1 MSDRTIHTLPPLRE
15 RLSGQHVLITGSTG
29 FLAKVFVEKILRCV
43 DTVAGL
49 HLVIRP
55 RSDGRSPRQ
64 RLVQDVLGSSAFDR
78 LRAMYGDRFEHL
90 CEEKLHVVGADLTRD
105 RLGLS
110 DDAYAA
116 LADRITLVVNSAA
129 TVTFDE
135 RLDLAIELNAFGPRR
150 LVQLAQDAGHAP
162 MMHVSTCYVAG
173 TRVGRIPEG
182 FDAPQEARDK
192 LPRLPGGEFD
202 LDAIVA
208 DLRRR
213 CAEVSARHDGESE
226 RLRRDLIEVGMSS
239 AREYGWNDTY
249 TFTKWLGEQIVR
261 RDRGEVPLAIFR
273 PAIIE
278 SAYEDPA
285 PGWIDGLRM
294 ADPMIVAYGRGK
306 LLEFAASE
314 GQVMDLIPVDFV
326 ANAMLAALPIGME
339 APDGDVPVYHCASS
353 ASHPLT
359 FTELTGRLREAFVR
373 RPMID
378 EDGEPI
384 VPRPLNVIPSNEFLA
399 RWQRRLARVERL
411 KKLCS
416 VVGITGAAARRL
428 SASRRSIEQLL
439 YFAKIYLPYTHLN
452 FQFEDDR
459 MRGLL
464 ERLHPEDRRT
474 LDFDVKRIDWADYV
488 TERHVPGLRSFVLGT
503 GAEPSARLME
513 AGFGPLTESECG
525 AALHGRTLFEVFK
538 LAVEAFGPRSALQIL
553 RNGKWTRYTFNEAYR
568 ATGTI
573 MRRFVER
580 GLQVGDRVALSAENG
595 PEWGLTYLAMMRAG
609 LTAVPLDPQLPPQ
622 DAWAA
627 ARFAHCKLLC
637 AGQATC
643 DALAAQRSDTD
654 PGLVRLGESFIPPPA
669 ASREDG
675 PEPAPVTAGQ
685 LASILFT
692 SGTTVA
698 PKAVKL
704 THRNLIS
711 NARAMIER
719 HPVRPG
725 DQLLSVLPLYHVF
738 EFTGGFLAPLACGAT
753 ITYVGQLKSPDILAA
768 LKATGTTIMLVV
780 PRMLRMFHDSIVR
793 EVEAGGALKRTAFRL
808 LGRLSEWTGGRYG
821 RTLFGAVH
829 RQFGGR
835 LRMFVSGGSALDP
848 ELCLSFGR
856 MGFRVCEGY
865 GLTETS
871 PVIAVTPADDVR
883 PGSVGPPLSN
893 VDVEIRHQNLE
904 GIGELWVRGPSVT
917 SGYLY
922 NQEATDEILVD
933 GWLRTGDLGHQDG
946 DGFLYL
952 TGRAKDLIVTSAG
965 KNVYPDEVE
974 YRYRDL
980 PHVKE
985 LCVLAMPASDGLGD
999 EVHAVAVI
1007 DPAAEPELDRS
1018 YVEREVRQAA
1028 GEIAETLPSHQR
1040 ISTFHFWEREL
1051 PKTSTL
1057 KAKRGIIRN
1066 MLLSRGEAAPPSQPG
1081 ARDHAVHTVKNAVAF
1096 RCIRSILSRIS
1107 RHPADAIAP
1116 HMHLLLDLGI
1126 DSIARLEVI
1135 SDVEAHFKLRI
1146 NEKTAAELVRVSDLI
1161 ALVGDRKPIAN
1172 AKRDRALM
1180 RQTIL
1185 SNGRTEPVNGH
1196 LPAPLK
1202 PVRWAVRGGAALL
1215 MKTYVRVDVYGRQNV
1230 PGAGAFILAPNHS
1243 SHLDSPAVIEAVGGR
1258 RRVWIAAAEDYF
1270 FDSALKRFLYGKVFD
1285 SIPFDR
1291 HADGVQGLRRCAEA
1305 LRRGD
1310 GLLIFPEGTRSISG
1324 KMQPFKI
1331 GTAVLA
1337 AEAGVPIVPVH
1348 IARAWE
1354 LFPKGHRIPRPGT
1367 VIVRFGEPV
1376 PPPDLSDAQVDR
1388 YAAYCAFTERV
1399 EQAVRGLEAQ
1409 SCGA

>member
-1 MSDRTIHTLPPLRE
+1 M
-15 RLSGQHVLITGSTG
+15 
-29 FLAKVFVEKILRCV
+29 EKILRCV
-43 DTVAGL
+43 DSIAGL
-49 HLVIRP
+49 HLIIRP

-64 RLVQDVLGSSAFDR
+64 RLMQDVLGSSAFDR
-78 LRAMYGDRFEHL
+78 LRAMYGDKFEQL
-90 CEEKLHVVGADLTRD
+90 CTQKLHVVGADLTRE
-105 RLGLS
+105 RLGLTPE
-110 DDAYAA
+110 AYRE
-116 LADRITLVVNSAA
+116 LADTITLVVNSAA

-135 RLDLAIELNAFGPRR
+135 RLDLAIDLNTFGPRR
-150 LVQLAQDAGHAP
+150 LMQLAQDAGNVP

-182 FDAPQEARDK
+182 FNAPEEAEKK
-192 LPRLPGGEFD
+192 LPRLPDGDFD

-208 DLRRR
+208 DMRGR
-213 CAEVSARHDGESE
+213 CAAVSARHDGESE
-226 RLRRDLIEVGMSS
+226 RLRRDLIEAGMSA
-239 AREYGWNDTY
+239 AREFGWNDTY
-249 TFTKWLGEQIVR
+249 TLTKWLGERIVR
-261 RDRGEVPLAIFR
+261 RDRGAVPLTIFR

-306 LLEFAASE
+306 LLEFAASD

-326 ANAMLAALPIGME
+326 ANAMLAALPIGM
-339 APDGDVPVYHCASS
+339 DGTDGDGRSGADVPVYHCASS
-353 ASHPLT
+353 ASHPLS
-359 FTELTGRLREAFVR
+359 FSELTARLREAFVR

-384 VPRPLNVIPSNEFLA
+384 VPKPLQVIPSDDFLA
-399 RWQRRLARVERL
+399 RWQGRLARVERL

-416 VVGITGAAARRL
+416 TLGITGATARKL

-452 FQFEDDR
+452 FQFEDGR

-464 ERLHPEDRRT
+464 DRLHPDDRQA

-503 GAEPSARLME
+503 GAEPSTRLME
-513 AGFGPLTESECG
+513 AGYGPLTESECG

-538 LAVEAFGPRSALQIL
+538 LAVDAFGERPALQIL
-553 RNGKWTRYTFNEAYR
+553 RNGKWMRYTFNEAYR

-580 GLQVGDRVALSAENG
+580 GLKPGDRAALSAENG

-609 LTAVPLDPQLPPQ
+609 LTAVPLDPQLPPE

-643 DALAAQRSDTD
+643 DALLAQRKADD
-654 PGLVRLGESFIPPPA
+654 VELVRLGESFIPPPA
-669 ASREDG
+669 ASREPG
-675 PEPAPVTAGQ
+675 PEPAAVTAGE

-704 THRNLIS
+704 THRNLIA

-780 PRMLRMFHDSIVR
+780 PRMLRMFHDGITR
-793 EVEAGGALKRTAFRL
+793 GVESGGVLKRTAFRL
-808 LGRLSEWTGGRYG
+808 LSRVSASFGGRYG
-821 RTLFGAVH
+821 RALFGPVH
-829 RQFGGR
+829 KQFGGR

-856 MGFRVCEGY
+856 LGFKVCEGY

-893 VDVEIRHQNLE
+893 VDVEIRNQNLE

-922 NQEATDEILVD
+922 NQEATEEILVD
-933 GWLRTGDLGHQDG
+933 GWLRTGDLGKQDG
-946 DGFLYL
+946 DGYLYL

-985 LCVLAMPASDGLGD
+985 LCVLAMPATDGLGD
-999 EVHAVAVI
+999 DVHAVVVI
-1007 DPAAEPELDRS
+1007 DPSAEPELDRS
-1018 YVEREVRQAA
+1018 YLEREVRLAA

-1066 MLLSRGEAAPPSQPG
+1066 MLLSRGEAAPAGKPG
-1081 ARDHAVHTVKNAVAF
+1081 TRAASTEAVKNAAAF
-1096 RCIRSILSRIS
+1096 KCIRSILSRIS
-1107 RHPADAIAP
+1107 RHPVDAIAP
-1116 HMHLLLDLGI
+1116 SMHLLLDLGV

-1135 SDVEAHFKLRI
+1135 SDLEAHFRLRI

-1185 SNGRTEPVNGH
+1185 TNGRPEATNGH

-1215 MKTYVRVDVYGRQNV
+1215 MKTYVRVDVHGRQNI
-1230 PGAGAFILAPNHS
+1230 PKTGAFILAPNHS
-1243 SHLDSPAVIEAVGGR
+1243 SHLDSPAVVEAVGGR

-1354 LFPKGHRIPRPGT
+1354 LFPKGHRIPRPGS
-1367 VIVRFGEPV
+1367 VAVRFAEPV
-1376 PPPDLSDAQVDR
+1376 PPPDLSDPDVDR
-1388 YAAYCAFTERV
+1388 YAAYCAFMDRV